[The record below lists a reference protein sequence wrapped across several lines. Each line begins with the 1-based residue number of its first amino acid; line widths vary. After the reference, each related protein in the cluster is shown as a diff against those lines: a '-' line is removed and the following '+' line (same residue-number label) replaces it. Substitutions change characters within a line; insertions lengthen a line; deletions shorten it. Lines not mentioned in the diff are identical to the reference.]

1 MSRSA
6 ERVLPKFFG
15 LYTTHMDRR
24 KRHSIS
30 YRALSL
36 CNRRNTVPEKKTRK
50 DLLDFPSSSEKPVV
64 RWGIAQ
70 GRVKGTHRQ
79 TSFVQDQLVPPT
91 TPSEKYQLVEF
102 FKLEIDIS
110 DSR

>member
-1 MSRSA
+1 M
-6 ERVLPKFFG
+6 
-15 LYTTHMDRR
+15 
-24 KRHSIS
+24 
-30 YRALSL
+30 
-36 CNRRNTVPEKKTRK
+36 
-50 DLLDFPSSSEKPVV
+50 V